1 MIPPQTSTYED
12 WVRSDAYHNKI
23 LLKQDDI
30 LEQTLKDSEAA
41 GLANIAVSAAQGK
54 YLNLQVR
61 TLKAARILE
70 VGTLGGYSAIC
81 MARALPEGGKLTTL
95 EINPHNAEVA
105 RKNIERAGLSDRV
118 EVILGPAIDTLPT
131 LGPDHSFDF
140 AFIDADKIGNPAY
153 FKQAQRLVKP
163 GGVVIVDNVVRNG
176 RVADENVTNED
187 QSVRGTRELLN
198 QVGQD
203 PTVEAT
209 TIATVGDKGYDGF
222 MYAIVN
228 LNH

>member
-1 MIPPQTSTYED
+1 
-12 WVRSDAYHNKI
+12 
-23 LLKQDDI
+23 
-30 LEQTLKDSEAA
+30 
-41 GLANIAVSAAQGK
+41 
-54 YLNLQVR
+54 
-61 TLKAARILE
+61 
-70 VGTLGGYSAIC
+70 

-95 EINPHNAEVA
+95 EIDPHHAEVA

-118 EVILGPAIDTLPT
+118 DIVLGPAIDTLPT

-140 AFIDADKIGNPAY
+140 AFIDADKISNPAY

-163 GGVVIVDNVVRNG
+163 GGVIIVDNVVRNG
-176 RVADENVTNED
+176 RVGDESVTDED
-187 QSVRGTRELLN
+187 QSVKGTRELLN

-222 MYAIVN
+222 MYAVVN
-228 LNH
+228 LNRTLAGLW

>member
-1 MIPPQTSTYED
+1 
-12 WVRSDAYHNKI
+12 
-23 LLKQDDI
+23 
-30 LEQTLKDSEAA
+30 
-41 GLANIAVSAAQGK
+41 
-54 YLNLQVR
+54 
-61 TLKAARILE
+61 
-70 VGTLGGYSAIC
+70 

-95 EINPHNAEVA
+95 EIDPHHAEVPTQLLISASAAPLTSSRPQVA

-140 AFIDADKIGNPAY
+140 AFIDADKISGPAY
-153 FKQAQRLVKP
+153 FKQAQRLVKS

-176 RVADENVTNED
+176 RVADESVTDEED
-187 QSVRGTRELLN
+187 QSVKGTRELLN
-198 QVGQD
+198 RVGQD

-222 MYAIVN
+222 MCAIVN
-228 LNH
+228 LTRTLKVL

>member
-1 MIPPQTSTYED
+1 
-12 WVRSDAYHNKI
+12 
-23 LLKQDDI
+23 
-30 LEQTLKDSEAA
+30 
-41 GLANIAVSAAQGK
+41 
-54 YLNLQVR
+54 
-61 TLKAARILE
+61 
-70 VGTLGGYSAIC
+70 
-81 MARALPEGGKLTTL
+81 MARALPEGGKLATL

-105 RKNIERAGLSDRV
+105 RKNIERAGLSDQV
-118 EVILGPAIDTLPT
+118 EIVLGPAIDTLPT

-176 RVADENVTNED
+176 RVADESVTNED